1 MVVAVR
7 REHDV
12 FSAHA
17 GRPDV
22 FSDDA
27 LSSSM
32 STKEKLVS
40 VSDDEKRNEKSVCD
54 LVIVKARLEPVDTR
68 SKAFASTLRG
78 SPIKGHLCVAGMS
91 TQSPGPF
98 WRSAADRRECLVT
111 YIMICISENPV
122 PPSPVES
129 QESFDTSTHAR

>member
-1 MVVAVR
+1 
-7 REHDV
+7 
-12 FSAHA
+12 
-17 GRPDV
+17 
-22 FSDDA
+22 
-27 LSSSM
+27 M

-40 VSDDEKRNEKSVCD
+40 VSDDEKRNGKSVCD

-111 YIMICISENPV
+111 YIMICISENLV